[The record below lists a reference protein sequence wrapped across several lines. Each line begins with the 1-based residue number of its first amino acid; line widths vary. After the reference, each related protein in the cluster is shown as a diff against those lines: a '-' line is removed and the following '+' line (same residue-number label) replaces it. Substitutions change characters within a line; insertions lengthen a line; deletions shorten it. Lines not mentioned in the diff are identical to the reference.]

1 MAIVIDTAVGGS
13 SDERQATRCVAAQ
26 QTKVSAPR
34 FGILKVTPHMHIKK
48 QRLLTPGPTPL
59 YPPALHAMMASDIH
73 HRTED
78 FRKAYRSCLA
88 DLKEVMGTANDVLMF
103 AASGTGAMDA
113 TVSNLFSKGDKVIVC
128 VAGKFGERWA
138 EIAKAYGLDA
148 KVLTVPYGQAVS
160 ADQVASALAEDPA
173 VKAVFVQAS
182 ETSTGA
188 AHDVKAMG
196 AAVARTGAILIVDA
210 ITGIGTMPLDID
222 GWGLDVVIG
231 GSQKAFMI
239 PPGLAFLSISPK
251 AWKFADTATLP
262 HYYFNLK
269 KEKKSGD
276 AGESSWTP
284 STALILAMAEALRY
298 VKQIGMA
305 HLVENAQM
313 LAAATRA
320 AVVRLGLDLFAPD
333 SPGSSVT
340 AVRAPAGMDSGI
352 IVKEFKNRFGA
363 IIANGQGSMKGQIFR
378 IAHLGYFDFSDLFAM
393 IAGLEIIL
401 NANGF
406 PVTYGTGVAAVQEAY
421 EHAAV
426 KPQPVGA

>member
-1 MAIVIDTAVGGS
+1 
-13 SDERQATRCVAAQ
+13 
-26 QTKVSAPR
+26 
-34 FGILKVTPHMHIKK
+34 MHIRK

-78 FRKAYRSCLA
+78 FRKVYRSALA
-88 DLKEVMGTANDVLMF
+88 DLKEVMGTSHDVLMF

-113 TVSNLFSKGDKVIVC
+113 SVSNLFSRGDKVIVC

-148 KVLTVPYGQAVS
+148 VVLTSDYGDTVS
-160 ADQVASALAEDPA
+160 PERVNKALSETPNARG
-173 VKAVFVQAS
+173 VFVQAS

-188 AHDVKAMG
+188 AHDVRAMG
-196 AAVARTGAILIVDA
+196 LAVAKTDAILVVDA
-210 ITGIGTMPLDID
+210 ITGLGTMPLDID

-239 PPGLAFLSISPK
+239 PPGLAFMSVSPK
-251 AWKFADTATLP
+251 AWKFTETSNLP
-262 HYYFNLK
+262 HFYFNLK

-284 STALILAMAEALRY
+284 STALILALGEALKY
-298 VKQIGMA
+298 VKQVGMA
-305 HLVENAQM
+305 HLIENAEL
-313 LAAATRA
+313 LARATRA
-320 AVVRLGLDLFAPD
+320 AVQKLGLELFAPQ

-340 AVRAPAGMDSGI
+340 SVRAPKGLDSGV
-352 IVKEFKNRFGA
+352 IVKEFRNRFGA

-378 IAHLGYFDFSDLFAM
+378 IAHLGYFDFADLFAVV
-393 IAGLEIIL
+393 AGLEIIL
-401 NANGF
+401 HANGY
-406 PVTYGTGVAAVQEAY
+406 PVEFGAGVRAVEEIYVEAAV
-421 EHAAV
+421 
-426 KPQPVGA
+426 PQLARA